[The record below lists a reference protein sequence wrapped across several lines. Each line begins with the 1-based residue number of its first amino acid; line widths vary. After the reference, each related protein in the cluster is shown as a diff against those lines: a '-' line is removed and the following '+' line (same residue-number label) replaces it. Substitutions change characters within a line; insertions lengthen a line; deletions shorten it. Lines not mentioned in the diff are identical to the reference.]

1 MSSEKE
7 LRSEQRKRLYIL
19 MAAIEFEQERESLL
33 NFVKVEMDKEDIAVV
48 EEQIKQLRLAKYS

>member
-1 MSSEKE
+1 MPSEKE
-7 LRSEQRKRLYIL
+7 LRAEQRKRLYIL
-19 MAAIEFEQERESLL
+19 MAAIEFEQEHESLL